1 MKKIFAIAAMAAML
15 IACGDE
21 KPENKPGN
29 GGGTTPEPEVPEYV
43 DAITIDGDFAD
54 WDALDASKVLVATC
68 AENPYYGALKTVKVY
83 ADELYINIYFE
94 AEYLAEGDDAN
105 DFHIDVCLNCDGSE
119 DTGGYAANWTDAGI
133 DFLLEGCVRTAGA
146 FVDYDAD
153 AFAWD
158 LDAAT
163 AAGTP
168 YEGWYWNADNGVAAG
183 AGLTAGKGTFEGYE
197 IKITKDL
204 IPMDFAAEYYVGVGL
219 SMSWN
224 RYGLLPN
231 ADITEEDAKGLAPM
245 FVVK

>member
-54 WDALDASKVLVATC
+54 WEALDASKVLVATC

-94 AEYLAEGDDAN
+94 AEYLADGDDAN
-105 DFHIDVCLNCDGSE
+105 DFHIDVCINCDGDE
-119 DTGGYAANWTDAGI
+119 ATGGYAANWTDAGI
-133 DFLLEGCVRTAGA
+133 DYLLEGCVRTAGA
-146 FVDYDAD
+146 YVDYDAD
-153 AFAWD
+153 CFAWGGEVGAEGWTWNSD
-158 LDAAT
+158 LGL
-163 AAGTP
+163 AAG
-168 YEGWYWNADNGVAAG
+168 N
-183 AGLTAGKGTFEGYE
+183 GLTVGKGTFEGGYE

-204 IPMDFAAEYYVGVGL
+204 IPMDFADEYTLGVGL

-231 ADITEEDAKGLAPM
+231 ADVTEEDAKGLAAQ